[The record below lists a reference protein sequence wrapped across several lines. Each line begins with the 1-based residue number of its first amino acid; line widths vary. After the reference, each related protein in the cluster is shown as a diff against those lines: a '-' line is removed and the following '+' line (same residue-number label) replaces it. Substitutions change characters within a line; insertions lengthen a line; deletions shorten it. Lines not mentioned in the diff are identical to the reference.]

1 MSKSKLQTALDEF
14 VQAIVGIAEDTA
26 QDTLAARA
34 KDLRTVSHP
43 NRKPMAAKRAVAKTS
58 TKRKSMTKPCPF
70 PDCAKEGAPRNGMMC
85 VDHAHISKKKKN
97 SLRFA
102 AKQPG
107 GVWSDKPLAKKA
119 VKPKLLTK
127 KEVAKAKQM
136 AKAKDVLRE
145 KSQSRANKSSQDKAA
160 TG

>member
-43 NRKPMAAKRAVAKTS
+43 GRKPVVVAKPSAAK
-58 TKRKSMTKPCPF
+58 KRKSMTKPCPF
-70 PDCAKEGAPRNGMMC
+70 TDCEGVGSPRNGMMC
-85 VDHAHISKKKKN
+85 TEHASISKKKKN
-97 SLRFA
+97 ALRFA

-107 GVWSDKPLAKKA
+107 GKWSLKPAVKKPVKRTKPAPKKA
-119 VKPKLLTK
+119 EKNLASPTK
-127 KEVAKAKQM
+127 KP
-136 AKAKDVLRE
+136 
-145 KSQSRANKSSQDKAA
+145 SQAKAA

>member
-43 NRKPMAAKRAVAKTS
+43 GRKPVAVAKPAAAK
-58 TKRKSMTKPCPF
+58 KRKSMTKPCPF
-70 PDCAKEGAPRNGMMC
+70 TGCEGVGSPRNGMMC
-85 VDHAHISKKKKN
+85 AEHANISKKKKN
-97 SLRFA
+97 ALRFA

-107 GVWSDKPLAKKA
+107 GKWSLKPAPRKPVKRKKPAAKKA
-119 VKPKLLTK
+119 GKKLASPTK
-127 KEVAKAKQM
+127 KP
-136 AKAKDVLRE
+136 
-145 KSQSRANKSSQDKAA
+145 SQAKAA